1 MTAVGIRFSGIQFS
15 GGLMPSN
22 DRGRARDLGCAG
34 VKIRVS
40 GVLACAGALAL
51 SIAVAPLPANA
62 ADLPNLPG
70 VSSPPPLIPS
80 PTGNWV
86 LDWLNMVSASQAAQP
101 HWMTPL
107 VTVTP
112 RLEQEFRFDFFDQQN
127 GDGTQGNDYH
137 ILNWGGGKGLE
148 FIPTYNTEIILGF
161 PPYEQATS
169 PKGVETDA
177 WGDYPIFLAKYR
189 FISANE
195 ENGNYIVTGFF
206 QMSQPLGNNAI
217 GTSDKI
223 TNNVWIAQPTLAFG
237 KGWGDFDIQMT
248 VSQQYPFAALA
259 SPGNTAHQNLVN
271 WRSGAGQY
279 GFPVPHFRISL
290 AGTRGS
296 ITNTGRMASMR
307 ASAKYC

>member
-1 MTAVGIRFSGIQFS
+1 MTAVGIQFS

-22 DRGRARDLGCAG
+22 DRGRARGLGCAG

-40 GVLACAGALAL
+40 GVLICAGALAL

-70 VSSPPPLIPS
+70 VSSPPPLIPA

-127 GDGTQGNDYH
+127 GGGTQGNDYH

-206 QMSQPLGNNAI
+206 Q
-217 GTSDKI
+217 
-223 TNNVWIAQPTLAFG
+223 IA
-237 KGWGDFDIQMT
+237 
-248 VSQQYPFAALA
+248 
-259 SPGNTAHQNLVN
+259 
-271 WRSGAGQY
+271 
-279 GFPVPHFRISL
+279 
-290 AGTRGS
+290 
-296 ITNTGRMASMR
+296 
-307 ASAKYC
+307 

>member
-1 MTAVGIRFSGIQFS
+1 MA
-15 GGLMPSN
+15 SN
-22 DRGRARDLGCAG
+22 DRGRARDLESAG
-34 VKIRVS
+34 AKIRVR
-40 GVLACAGALAL
+40 GVHIYASALAL
-51 SIAVAPLPANA
+51 GVAVAPLLANA
-62 ADLPNLPG
+62 GDLPNLPG
-70 VSSPPPLIPS
+70 VGSPSPLIPA

-86 LDWLNMVSASQAAQP
+86 LDWLNMASATQAAQP

-127 GDGTQGNDYH
+127 GGGTQGNDYH

-148 FIPTYNTEIILGF
+148 IIPTYNTEVILGF

-177 WGDYPIFLAKYR
+177 FGDYPIFLGKYR

-206 QMSQPLGNNAI
+206 QIAQPLGNNAD
-217 GTSDKI
+217 TSDKI

-237 KGWGDFDIQMT
+237 KG
-248 VSQQYPFAALA
+248 
-259 SPGNTAHQNLVN
+259 
-271 WRSGAGQY
+271 
-279 GFPVPHFRISL
+279 
-290 AGTRGS
+290 
-296 ITNTGRMASMR
+296 
-307 ASAKYC
+307 